1 MATAVD
7 LLEYAIRSQLKW
19 KRDGTDWVL
28 WYGRHRVGHLVP
40 DAKHPGMFRW
50 ATSSGRLSDM
60 ANISWVKYA
69 VMGAAIR
76 DPEWETRAVQI
87 VKSEAGPETVSREI
101 TCRSFGGPLPGR
113 VKASLSA
120 EGRAYPKMET
130 GLSEM
135 AYRSSEV
142 SRVIL
147 SVVLADVA
155 LDS

>member
-50 ATSSGRLSDM
+50 AASSGRLSDM

-69 VMGAAIR
+69 VMGRAIR
-76 DPEWETRAVQI
+76 DLEWETRAVQI
-87 VKSEAGPETVSREI
+87 VKSEAGPDTVSREI
-101 TCRSFGGPLPGR
+101 TCRSYGGPLPGR
-113 VKASLSA
+113 EGKFVCGRSGVSKNGNGAERDVLSQQRGVA
-120 EGRAYPKMET
+120 CHF
-130 GLSEM
+130 
-135 AYRSSEV
+135 V
-142 SRVIL
+142 SRPCRHCVG
-147 SVVLADVA
+147 
-155 LDS
+155 

>member
-28 WYGRHRVGHLVP
+28 WYGRHRVGHVVP

-69 VMGAAIR
+69 VMAQ
-76 DPEWETRAVQI
+76 PSETRN
-87 VKSEAGPETVSREI
+87 GR
-101 TCRSFGGPLPGR
+101 PGR
-113 VKASLSA
+113 SN
-120 EGRAYPKMET
+120 RQI
-130 GLSEM
+130 
-135 AYRSSEV
+135 RSRS
-142 SRVIL
+142 
-147 SVVLADVA
+147 
-155 LDS
+155 